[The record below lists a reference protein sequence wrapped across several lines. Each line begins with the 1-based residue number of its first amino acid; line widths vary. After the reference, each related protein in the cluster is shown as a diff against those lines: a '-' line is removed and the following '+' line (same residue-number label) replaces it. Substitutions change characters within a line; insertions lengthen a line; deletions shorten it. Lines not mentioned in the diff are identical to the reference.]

1 MFDDEKMPEYLNV
14 RDLLRLWD
22 GTKIYYCF
30 DKTNDKHML
39 IINNKY
45 DSVIRLPFEDDS
57 FVNIVKNCSK
67 INYILFINDLLKY
80 YPDEEAWQPRFPCSE
95 EDDWVFIFFKN
106 KTITYTNELLWGLD
120 ENYNHYFEIGDAI
133 YYPSETNIIQDIVP
147 HDAHEIGMDFMFRP
161 LRRDLRKYKKMQ
173 AKILK

>member
-1 MFDDEKMPEYLNV
+1 
-14 RDLLRLWD
+14 
-22 GTKIYYCF
+22 
-30 DKTNDKHML
+30 ML
-39 IINNKY
+39 KRVININY

-106 KTITYTNELLWGLD
+106 KTITYTNEL
-120 ENYNHYFEIGDAI
+120 
-133 YYPSETNIIQDIVP
+133 
-147 HDAHEIGMDFMFRP
+147 
-161 LRRDLRKYKKMQ
+161 RRGTR
-173 AKILK
+173 